1 MQVNFAEA
9 QTFGAKNFVDSF
21 SQRQCQTMTKEETTK
36 RRWVDISSP
45 NSKMP
50 IDEVSSMQKLDVIA
64 TEEIATVEKTVVT
77 EEIVIVHPRAVFLL
91 TIMY

>member
-1 MQVNFAEA
+1 
-9 QTFGAKNFVDSF
+9 
-21 SQRQCQTMTKEETTK
+21 
-36 RRWVDISSP
+36 
-45 NSKMP
+45 MP